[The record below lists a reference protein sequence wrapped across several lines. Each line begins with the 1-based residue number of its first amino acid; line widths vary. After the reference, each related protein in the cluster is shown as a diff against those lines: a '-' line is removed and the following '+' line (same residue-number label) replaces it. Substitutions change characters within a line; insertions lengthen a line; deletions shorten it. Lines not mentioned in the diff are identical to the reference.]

1 MSAYLIVDFDIRD
14 QAAFQTY
21 AKGVVPLI
29 VKLGGKVL
37 VAGGNFEV
45 IDGQWQPH
53 RLAIIQF
60 PDRATI
66 GSFFAHPDYADLDA
80 IRKRNFES
88 VLIAVD
94 GVDVATDVPDVIS
107 SNPASTYEPLPP
119 RWRPWQEG
127 I

>member
-66 GSFFAHPDYADLDA
+66 GAFFAHPEYADLA
-80 IRKRNFES
+80 RPSHNARQFLAGLAMS
-88 VLIAVD
+88 RD
-94 GVDVATDVPDVIS
+94 G
-107 SNPASTYEPLPP
+107 
-119 RWRPWQEG
+119 
-127 I
+127 